1 VLGIELRVDWSVTV
15 VFALLTWGLATTSF
29 PALAEGYKPA
39 EYWAAAGVT
48 TLVFMVSLLAH
59 ETSHSLVARRRGIRV
74 RDITLWLFGGVA
86 TLEGEART
94 PRADF
99 AIAIAG
105 PAASIAIGIIAG
117 GIGGAL
123 ALAQASALAIAAV
136 LWLGAINIVLALFN
150 LVPAAPLDGGR
161 VLRAWLWHRSG
172 DHDDAAIKAARAGH
186 TFGWIL
192 VGLGVIEFMAG
203 GDIGGLWFIL
213 LGWFLTNASRA
224 EEMQVIVIHELRDV
238 RVGDIMTPAPITAPA
253 SMSVAEILEHFVL
266 THRCSAFP
274 LVEGP
279 EERIVGLLTLTHCR
293 AVPAGQR
300 ANTAALAVATPI
312 VDVPTATPD
321 ELLIP
326 ALQRAAGSG
335 GRILVMSGETLVGI
349 VTPTD
354 VTRALQLAG
363 VQAR

>member
-1 VLGIELRVDWSVTV
+1 LGTILGIEIRVDWSVAF

-29 PALAEGYKPA
+29 PALAEGYKTS
-39 EYWAAAGVT
+39 EYWAAASLT
-48 TLVFMVSLLAH
+48 TVVFMGSLLAH

-105 PAASIAIGIIAG
+105 PAASVAIGVVAG
-117 GIGGAL
+117 AIGAVL
-123 ALAQASALAIAAV
+123 ALVHASALVVAAV
-136 LWLGAINIVLALFN
+136 FWLGAINIVLALFN

-172 DHDDAAIKAARAGH
+172 DHDAAAIKAARAGH

-192 VGLGVIEFMAG
+192 VGLGIIEFMAG

-224 EEMQVIVIHELRDV
+224 EEMC
-238 RVGDIMTPAPITAPA
+238 A
-253 SMSVAEILEHFVL
+253 
-266 THRCSAFP
+266 C
-274 LVEGP
+274 
-279 EERIVGLLTLTHCR
+279 
-293 AVPAGQR
+293 
-300 ANTAALAVATPI
+300 AT
-312 VDVPTATPD
+312 
-321 ELLIP
+321 
-326 ALQRAAGSG
+326 S
-335 GRILVMSGETLVGI
+335 
-349 VTPTD
+349 
-354 VTRALQLAG
+354 
-363 VQAR
+363 